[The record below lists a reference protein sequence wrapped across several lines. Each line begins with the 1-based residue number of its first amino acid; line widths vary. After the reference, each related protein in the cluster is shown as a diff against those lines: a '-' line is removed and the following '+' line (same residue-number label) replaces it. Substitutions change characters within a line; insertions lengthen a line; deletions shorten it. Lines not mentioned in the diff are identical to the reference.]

1 MKHRLQ
7 IALMPL
13 SADPPTLAHADL
25 LQRAC
30 QLFPKVY
37 WAVGVNPDKK
47 YMFTCAQ
54 RVEMLQCY
62 VEHLRLDAK
71 QVSVVSYQGA
81 TIPYAQSVQVNVII
95 KGLRNPL
102 DFQFEADQAAA
113 NTRLDS
119 DIQTVFLPA
128 RPELS
133 SISSTLLR
141 QLIQLKQ
148 PFADY
153 VIPAV
158 EKRIVT
164 WCQAKAH

>member
-1 MKHRLQ
+1 MKSKPK

-30 QLFPKVY
+30 QLFSCVY

-47 YMFTCAQ
+47 YMFSCDQ
-54 RVEMLQCY
+54 RVDMLQCY
-62 VEHLRLDAK
+62 VDHLHLNAD
-71 QVSVVSYQGA
+71 QVRVVSYEGA
-81 TIPYAQSVQVNVII
+81 TIPFALDVQATVII
-95 KGLRNPL
+95 KGLRNTL

-113 NTRLDS
+113 NSRLS
-119 DIQTVFLPA
+119 PKVQTIFLAA

-141 QLIQLKQ
+141 QLIQLQQ

-158 EKRIVT
+158 EQRILL
-164 WCQAKAH
+164 CRQSR